1 MPLVAIPQYRVFY
14 TSCFLVKYL
23 GLFYVIIYDGDLCG
37 KHQEIAFHLMISTC
51 LFIDN
56 LCELL
61 VSYPEA

>member
-1 MPLVAIPQYRVFY
+1 M
-14 TSCFLVKYL
+14 
-23 GLFYVIIYDGDLCG
+23 IIYDGDLCG
-37 KHQEIAFHLMISTC
+37 KRQEIAFHLMISTC